1 MLKIKIYLINL
12 LFINFINSFL
22 YNFNNKYYFNT
33 HFYYNLLLQDEF
45 GIRIPK
51 FHKNDEIIKK
61 QLMYYGPEIPEEL
74 WIKPQKPIGF
84 FGKNNLSPEGKYMK
98 SRRAIV
104 IRARRRKYMKTIY
117 YFVRR
122 KYKEYIKNSRNI
134 SELMYWKYKLDSLPK
149 DSSSTKFHHYCP
161 ISGRFRAYYSF
172 FGLGRHFLR
181 EYVNMGY
188 IPGVKPANW

>member
-1 MLKIKIYLINL
+1 
-12 LFINFINSFL
+12 
-22 YNFNNKYYFNT
+22 
-33 HFYYNLLLQDEF
+33 
-45 GIRIPK
+45 
-51 FHKNDEIIKK
+51 
-61 QLMYYGPEIPEEL
+61 MYYGPEIPEEL

-84 FGKNNLSPEGKYMK
+84 FGKNNCIQLFLYGACSSSSNNHYLVISLRSSLTPERGLLSYTVIYLTVNPLWGYCLTKHRNGCIVSPEGKYMK

-104 IRARRRKYMKTIY
+104 IRARRRKYLKTIY

-161 ISGRFRAYYSF
+161 ISGTLRCLQQLYPQRGF
-172 FGLGRHFLR
+172 FSYIAPPGL
-181 EYVNMGY
+181 
-188 IPGVKPANW
+188 P